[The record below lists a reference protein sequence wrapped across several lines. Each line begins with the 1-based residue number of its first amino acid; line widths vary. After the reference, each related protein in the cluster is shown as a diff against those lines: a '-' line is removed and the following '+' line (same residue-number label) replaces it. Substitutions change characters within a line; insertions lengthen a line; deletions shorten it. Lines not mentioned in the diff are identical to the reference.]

1 MDLAMFVLRIVVGG
15 LFAAHGAQ
23 KLFGSFGGHGIAGTG
38 QFFESLGLK
47 PGERHARFAGLGEF
61 GGGVLLILGF
71 LTPLGAAAIIGVM
84 TVAVLTVHAPK
95 GWQNTEGGYE
105 YNVVLA
111 AAAFALAGAGP
122 GGWSIDHALGFDT
135 GGAGWALAALG
146 AGILGG
152 MGALLSA
159 RGSGRRPQ
167 AQPAPRTVASP
178 VPEPAEPRF
187 ARDEEPVRPREPQP
201 PREPA
206 RSRDPFDL
214 DRS

>member
-1 MDLAMFVLRIVVGG
+1 MDLAMFVLRIIVGG

-61 GGGVLLILGF
+61 GGGLLLVLGL

-105 YNVVLA
+105 YNAVLA
-111 AAAFALAGAGP
+111 AVAFALAAAGP
-122 GGWSIDHALGFDT
+122 GGWSVDHALGLDS
-135 GGAGWALAALG
+135 GGVGWAFAALAAG
-146 AGILGG
+146 VLGG
-152 MGALLSA
+152 MGALISA
-159 RGSGRRPQ
+159 RGAGRRPE
-167 AQPAPRTVASP
+167 AQPRTVASP
-178 VPEPAEPRF
+178 VPEPAEQRF
-187 ARDEEPVRPREPQP
+187 AREPAAPREPVT

-206 RSRDPFDL
+206 APREPFDL
-214 DRS
+214 DRP

>member
-1 MDLAMFVLRIVVGG
+1 MDLAMFVLRIIVGG

-47 PGERHARFAGLGEF
+47 PGERHARLAGLGEF
-61 GGGVLLILGF
+61 GGGLLLVLGL

-105 YNVVLA
+105 YNAVLA
-111 AAAFALAGAGP
+111 AVAFALAAAGP
-122 GGWSIDHALGFDT
+122 GGWSVDHALGLDS
-135 GGAGWALAALG
+135 GGVGWAFAALAAG
-146 AGILGG
+146 VLGG
-152 MGALLSA
+152 MGALISA
-159 RGSGRRPQ
+159 RGAGRRPE

-178 VPEPAEPRF
+178 VPEPAEQRF
-187 ARDEEPVRPREPQP
+187 SREPAAPREPVT

-206 RSRDPFDL
+206 APREPFDL
-214 DRS
+214 DRP